1 MRERKGAWYGSVCD
15 AARSG
20 MGLMLEREEFQA
32 AMVRVYAGLDDIN
45 AHLRELNG
53 RTGRSEGRLTVVETV
68 GKVAG
73 AVVTALWAV
82 WVWVTR

>member
-1 MRERKGAWYGSVCD
+1 
-15 AARSG
+15 
-20 MGLMLEREEFQA
+20 
-32 AMVRVYAGLDDIN
+32 LDDIN

-73 AVVTALWAV
+73 AVVAALWAV

>member
-1 MRERKGAWYGSVCD
+1 ME
-15 AARSG
+15 
-20 MGLMLEREEFQA
+20 LMTLDRAEFES
-32 AMVRVYAGLDDIN
+32 AMNRVYDGLDRIN
-45 AHLRELNG
+45 ARLDVLNG

-73 AVVTALWAV
+73 VVVAALWAV